1 MSARFTA
8 RQGEYLAFIHAYT
21 TLNRRPPAVAD
32 IADYFD
38 VSPPS
43 AQAMVQQLTKKAL
56 ITKTPGAARSI
67 RLAIDSSELP
77 CMLCSQESIRTPVAE
92 Y

>member
-1 MSARFTA
+1 MSPAFTA

-43 AQAMVQQLTKKAL
+43 AQAMVQQLTKRAL
-56 ITKTPGAARSI
+56 ITKTPRAARSI
-67 RLAIDSSELP
+67 RLAVDPSELP
-77 CMLCSQESIRTPVAE
+77 CLVCARESIRTPVGE